1 MHMLNKM
8 LLKVYMLIISGHLD
22 LKLDERYYALM
33 LHDSIT
39 IHYTTY
45 NLQEWLAHSA
55 PSEQDIQ
62 MTPLSP

>member
-45 NLQEWLAHSA
+45 NLQE
-55 PSEQDIQ
+55 
-62 MTPLSP
+62 